1 MSLSASIACT
11 MLSRDACTLLSL
23 QIITAKVGF
32 YRKYAH
38 RLQMNIALFI
48 ARRISVTARG
58 SFTRIIVRIAIAAIA
73 LSLTV
78 MILTTAIIAGFKN
91 EISNKIFGFWGHINI
106 TDSNVNKTFEL
117 TPISRYEPAYDSIR
131 DIDGLQYEGAFSIA
145 GITIPGWSKVAMS
158 EGGVQGAYP
167 YIILPALLTSDNQF
181 HGMLLKGLDATYDW
195 SRLQPFMVK
204 GSPLTFT
211 DSSGNRQVMISRH
224 ISDKMK
230 VDVGDKVVMSFI
242 RDNNQIKRR
251 FTICGIYNTGLEE
264 YDRRFGI
271 VDLAVI
277 QDIIGWAPDQVQGI
291 EVVVDD
297 VKDLDLLS
305 EFIYYEILPQQY
317 YSESIKS
324 RFPAI
329 FEWLKL
335 QDINETTIHV
345 LMILVALI
353 NMITVL
359 LILILER
366 TQMIGI
372 LKAVGMSNWN
382 IRKIFLYNAAYII
395 FYGLIIGNSVGLG
408 IAFLQKKFGFIT
420 LDEANYYLDKAPV
433 DIHLP
438 TILWLNLGTFLV
450 TVVFLVLPTLI
461 VTRITPVRALRFD

>member
-1 MSLSASIACT
+1 LTTRASIARSL
-11 MLSRDACTLLSL
+11 LSRDACTLLSL
-23 QIITAKVGF
+23 QIIPTKVGF

-58 SFTRIIVRIAIAAIA
+58 SFSRIIVRIAIAAIA

-117 TPISRYEPAYDSIR
+117 TPIARYEPAYDSIR
-131 DIDGLQYEGAFSIA
+131 DIDRLQYARDVRIA
-145 GITIPGWSKVAMS
+145 GITIPGWTQMAMS
-158 EGGVQGAYP
+158 EGGVKGAYP
-167 YIILPALLTSDNQF
+167 YIILPALLTSGNQF
-181 HGMLLKGLDATYDW
+181 HGMLLKGLDDTYDW

-204 GSPLTFT
+204 GSPVTFS
-211 DSSGNRQVMISRH
+211 DSSGNRQIMISRH
-224 ISDKMK
+224 IADRMK

-251 FTICGIYNTGLEE
+251 FTVCGIYNTGLEE

-271 VDLAVI
+271 VDLAAI
-277 QDIIGWAPDQVQGI
+277 QEIVNWTADQVQGI
-291 EVVVDD
+291 EVVVDN

-335 QDINETTIHV
+335 QDINETIIHG
-345 LMILVALI
+345 LMLLVALI

-372 LKAVGMSNWN
+372 LKSVGMSNWQ
-382 IRKIFLYNAAYII
+382 IRKIFLYNAGYII
-395 FYGLIIGNSVGLG
+395 FYGLVIGNTVGLG
-408 IAFLQKKFGFIT
+408 IAWLQQKFGFIT

-433 DIHLP
+433 ALNLI

-450 TVVFLVLPTLI
+450 TVVFLVLPTMV
-461 VTRITPVRALRFD
+461 VTRISPVRALRFD

>member
-1 MSLSASIACT
+1 
-11 MLSRDACTLLSL
+11 
-23 QIITAKVGF
+23 
-32 YRKYAH
+32 
-38 RLQMNIALFI
+38 MNIALFI
-48 ARRISVTARG
+48 ARRISITARG

-78 MILTTAIIAGFKN
+78 MILTTSIIAGFKN

-131 DIDGLQYEGAFSIA
+131 DIDRLQYTSQVSIA
-145 GITIPGWSKVAMS
+145 GITIPGWTQMAMS

-167 YIILPALLTSDNQF
+167 YIILPALLTRGNEF
-181 HGMLLKGLDATYDW
+181 HGMLLKGLDNTYDW
-195 SRLQPFMVK
+195 KRLNNFIIK
-204 GSPLTFT
+204 GKLVTFS
-211 DSSGNRQVMISRH
+211 DSSGNRQIMISRH
-224 ISDKMK
+224 IADRMK

-251 FTICGIYNTGLEE
+251 FTVCGIYNTGLEE

-271 VDLAVI
+271 VDLAAI
-277 QDIIGWAPDQVQGI
+277 QEIVGWTPDQVQGI
-291 EVVVDD
+291 EVVVEN

-317 YSESIKS
+317 YAESIKS

-335 QDINETTIHV
+335 QDINETIIHG
-345 LMILVALI
+345 LMLLVALI

-372 LKAVGMSNWN
+372 LKSIGMNNWQ
-382 IRKIFLYNAAYII
+382 IRKIFLYNAGYII

-408 IAFLQKKFGFIT
+408 IAWLQHKFGFIT

-433 DIHLP
+433 DINLI
-438 TILWLNLGTFLV
+438 TVLWLNVGTFLI
-450 TVVFLVLPTLI
+450 TVIFLVLPTMV
-461 VTRITPVRALRFD
+461 VTRISPVRALRFD

>member
-1 MSLSASIACT
+1 
-11 MLSRDACTLLSL
+11 
-23 QIITAKVGF
+23 
-32 YRKYAH
+32 
-38 RLQMNIALFI
+38 MNIALFI
-48 ARRISVTARG
+48 ARRISITARG

-78 MILTTAIIAGFKN
+78 MILTTSIIAGFKN

-131 DIDGLQYEGAFSIA
+131 DIDRLQYTSEVSIA
-145 GITIPGWSKVAMS
+145 GITIPGWTQMAMS

-167 YIILPALLTSDNQF
+167 YIILPALLTRGNEF
-181 HGMLLKGLDATYDW
+181 HGMLLKGLDDTYDW
-195 SRLQPFMVK
+195 NRLNNFIIRGKPV
-204 GSPLTFT
+204 TFS
-211 DSSGNRQVMISRH
+211 DSSGDRQIMISRH

-230 VDVGDKVVMSFI
+230 VDVGDRVVMSFI

-251 FTICGIYNTGLEE
+251 FTVCGIYNTGLEE

-271 VDLAVI
+271 VDLAAI
-277 QDIIGWAPDQVQGI
+277 QEIVGWTPDQVQGI
-291 EVVVDD
+291 EVVVEN

-317 YSESIKS
+317 YAESIKS

-335 QDINETTIHV
+335 QDINETTIHI

-372 LKAVGMSNWN
+372 LKSIGMNNWQ
-382 IRKIFLYNAAYII
+382 IRKIFLYNAGYII
-395 FYGLIIGNSVGLG
+395 FYGLLIGNSVGLG
-408 IAFLQKKFGFIT
+408 IAWLQHKFGFIT

-433 DIHLP
+433 DINLI
-438 TILWLNLGTFLV
+438 TVLWLNVGTFLI
-450 TVVFLVLPTLI
+450 TVIFLVLPTMV
-461 VTRITPVRALRFD
+461 VTRISPVRALRFD

>member
-1 MSLSASIACT
+1 
-11 MLSRDACTLLSL
+11 
-23 QIITAKVGF
+23 
-32 YRKYAH
+32 
-38 RLQMNIALFI
+38 MNIALFI

-78 MILTTAIIAGFKN
+78 MILTTSIIAGFKN

-106 TDSNVNKTFEL
+106 TDSNVNKSFEL
-117 TPISRYEPAYDSIR
+117 TPIDRYETAYDSIR
-131 DIDGLQYEGAFSIA
+131 DIDRLQYTSEVSIA
-145 GITIPGWSKVAMS
+145 GITIPGWTQRAMS

-167 YIILPALLTSDNQF
+167 YIILPALLTRGNEF
-181 HGMLLKGLDATYDW
+181 HGMLLKGLDNTYDW
-195 SRLQPFMVK
+195 NRLNNFIIRGKPV
-204 GSPLTFT
+204 TFS
-211 DSSGNRQVMISRH
+211 DSSGDRQIMISRH

-230 VDVGDKVVMSFI
+230 VDVGDRVVMSFI
-242 RDNNQIKRR
+242 RDNHQIKRR

-271 VDLAVI
+271 VDLSAI
-277 QDIIGWAPDQVQGI
+277 QEIVGWTPDQVQGI
-291 EVVVDD
+291 EVVVED

-317 YSESIKS
+317 YAESIKS

-335 QDINETTIHV
+335 QDINETTIHA
-345 LMILVALI
+345 LMLLVALI

-372 LKAVGMSNWN
+372 LKSIGMNNWQ
-382 IRKIFLYNAAYII
+382 IRKIFLYNAGYII
-395 FYGLIIGNSVGLG
+395 FYGLLIGNTVGLG
-408 IAFLQKKFGFIT
+408 IAWLQQTFGFIT

-433 DIHLP
+433 DINLI
-438 TILWLNLGTFLV
+438 TVLWLNLGTFVV
-450 TVVFLVLPTLI
+450 TVTFLVLPTLI